1 MMESANRVR
10 ELMNRAG
17 ASGSPF
23 LFGVD
28 FELTCGFFVENPL
41 EQQKILFDVRGVSN
55 VETVKVNGEKKPL
68 MKKTIDFEEY
78 ERKFR
83 EVRRGLMRGD
93 SFLLNLT
100 VATEVETCWSLV
112 EIFHQSRALYR
123 LCIPENFVCFSPERF
138 VLIEEGRISS
148 NPMKGTIDASIPFAE
163 KIILSDYKERS
174 EHNTIVDLIRNDLN
188 RVSEQVR
195 LERFRYI
202 DRLHTSNGDILQVSS
217 EIAGTLP
224 DHYEAFLGDIV
235 FALLPAGSISGAPKP
250 STLRIISRA
259 EGEKRGFY
267 TGVFGLYDG
276 KRLDTAVM
284 IRFIEEKK
292 GKHYFRSGGGITINS
307 SCRSEYEE
315 VLEKVYLPF

>member
-1 MMESANRVR
+1 MESANKVK

-17 ASGSPF
+17 ASGSSF

-28 FELTCGFFVENPL
+28 FELTRGFFIESPL
-41 EQQKILFDVRGVSN
+41 EQQNILFDVRGVSN
-55 VETVKVNGEKKPL
+55 VERAKINGEQKALVKNP
-68 MKKTIDFEEY
+68 IAFEEY

-83 EVRRGLMRGD
+83 EVRKGLLRGD
-93 SFLLNLT
+93 SFLSNLT

-112 EIFHQSRALYR
+112 EIFHQSHGLYR

-148 NPMKGTIDASIPFAE
+148 NPMKGTIDASVPFAE
-163 KIILSDYKERS
+163 EVILSDYKERS

-195 LERFRYI
+195 LERFRYV

-217 EIAGTLP
+217 EITGRLP
-224 DHYEAFLGDIV
+224 EHYETFLGDIV
-235 FALLPAGSISGAPKP
+235 FDLLPAGSISGAPKP
-250 STLRIISRA
+250 ATLRIISRA

-284 IRFIEEKK
+284 IRFIEEKGRK
-292 GKHYFRSGGGITINS
+292 RYFRSGGGITINS

>member
-1 MMESANRVR
+1 
-10 ELMNRAG
+10 MNRAG
-17 ASGSPF
+17 ASGSSF

-28 FELTCGFFVENPL
+28 FELTRGFFIESPL
-41 EQQKILFDVRGVSN
+41 EQQNILFDVRGVSN
-55 VETVKVNGEKKPL
+55 VERAKINGEQKALVKNP
-68 MKKTIDFEEY
+68 IAFEEY

-83 EVRRGLMRGD
+83 EVRKGLLRGD
-93 SFLLNLT
+93 SFLSNLT

-112 EIFHQSRALYR
+112 EIFHQSHALYR

-148 NPMKGTIDASIPFAE
+148 NPMKGTIDASVPFAE
-163 KIILSDYKERS
+163 EVILSEYKERS
-174 EHNTIVDLIRNDLN
+174 EHNTIVDLMRNDLN

-195 LERFRYI
+195 LERFRYV

-217 EIAGTLP
+217 EITGRLP
-224 DHYEAFLGDIV
+224 EHYETFLGDIV
-235 FALLPAGSISGAPKP
+235 FDLLPAGSISGAPKP
-250 STLRIISRA
+250 ATLRIISRA

-284 IRFIEEKK
+284 IRFIEEKGRK
-292 GKHYFRSGGGITINS
+292 RYFRSGGGITINS